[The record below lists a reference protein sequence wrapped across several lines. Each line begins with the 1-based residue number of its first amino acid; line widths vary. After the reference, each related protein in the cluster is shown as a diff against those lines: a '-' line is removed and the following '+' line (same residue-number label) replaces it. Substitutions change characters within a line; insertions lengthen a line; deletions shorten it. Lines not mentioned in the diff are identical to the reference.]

1 MLTVPEPAG
10 SDLDQQA
17 FCRAEL
23 RLSLTSMWLSI
34 VAYMVRAGAYL
45 GLVQTESDDPDH
57 RAYVRAHQA
66 LLWLRT
72 QLAEGQVVAVE
83 EQCIRLTVEGQ
94 ERQLLALPGLLQL
107 SGPPLPQARL
117 VAEHFFEPQA
127 LDSVNLGPQ
136 GWARFRLDH
145 GQLHCQLEAYDESS
159 GRCGRHASQLTVN
172 LMHRKQRAPR
182 PV

>member
-1 MLTVPEPAG
+1 
-10 SDLDQQA
+10 
-17 FCRAEL
+17 
-23 RLSLTSMWLSI
+23 MWLSI
-34 VAYMVRAGAYL
+34 VAYLVRAGAYL
-45 GLVQTESDDPDH
+45 GVVQTESDDPDH

-83 EQCIRLTVEGQ
+83 EQRISLSIEGQ

-107 SGPPLPQARL
+107 RGSPLPQARL

-127 LDSVNLGPQ
+127 LDIVELGPE
-136 GWARFRLDH
+136 GWARFRLDQ
-145 GQLHCQLEAYDESS
+145 GQLHCELEACEESPR
-159 GRCGRHASQLTVN
+159 GRGRHHSQLTLN

-182 PV
+182 PL